1 MLNKHWVLSKLKRMG
16 ALVTEAS
23 MITEARKCGA
33 YSVVTKKG
41 SNEPTRASE
50 SGPRRG
56 RSIEHL
62 QGTGEGGNPNYIK
75 V

>member
-33 YSVVTKKG
+33 YSVVTKKVAM
-41 SNEPTRASE
+41 NQPEP
-50 SGPRRG
+50 PN
-56 RSIEHL
+56 
-62 QGTGEGGNPNYIK
+62 QGQEEGEA
-75 V
+75 